1 MKRTYFLLQ
10 LMILGMLFTSCK
22 EQHMLEMEHYI
33 KQLFLIGSGEEG
45 KLLLRKV
52 DFAESSSEVATT
64 VCVSGSLA
72 PDQDVHVTLEEDA
85 SGIASYNQ
93 KHKSEKDIKY
103 QLLPAENY
111 EISSMDIVVKA
122 GEIDAL
128 VPIKV
133 MPEGLHCDSLY
144 AIPLKIKS
152 CAEYPIVNP
161 DDVVLIAISTY
172 NQYAGSYNYVGEK
185 DNIAF
190 SFLRQ
195 AVAVDANTIRIY
207 NTGNENLDLVAN
219 EGLKIHL
226 NEDNTLTLEGWDKM
240 AVTEGSGTY
249 DPQTKTFSL
258 DFKYKDAG
266 GAEHTVVGTLVSATG
281 TTEE

>member
-1 MKRTYFLLQ
+1 
-10 LMILGMLFTSCK
+10 
-22 EQHMLEMEHYI
+22 
-33 KQLFLIGSGEEG
+33 
-45 KLLLRKV
+45 
-52 DFAESSSEVATT
+52 
-64 VCVSGSLA
+64 
-72 PDQDVHVTLEEDA
+72 
-85 SGIASYNQ
+85 
-93 KHKSEKDIKY
+93 
-103 QLLPAENY
+103 
-111 EISSMDIVVKA
+111 MDIVVKA